1 MKRFFILLTAAM
13 LSPNAGAQMLDNLYD
28 DDDFQSVAPVQSAPV
43 SAPVPSVQ
51 PAAAPAQP
59 AAAAVPSAASRFTP
73 TLPPVQKQSAKT
85 PAEQP
90 KQAAPKP
97 AEPALPALG
106 TGAQKDN
113 MPALGKKT
121 SQKKESSQS
130 LYEMRLKKRKKKAGA
145 SAADKFDVAGIG
157 LKMGPDAVIAAAQG
171 RGFALKRINR
181 GIPELNEWRYKRDC
195 LKGPAYGLKYSD
207 MKYCIDELAKDDN
220 MKYVQHL
227 FFENKGRR
235 ERLYVDFTSSYS
247 GNLAFRIHYV
257 GKGDHSLGA
266 TAEGV
271 HLKNKRRSDF
281 LRSLMEK
288 YGRPDDEDALIWG
301 GAGDGAVLSAEIS
314 DTFLDASI
322 VLEDTSLEDDDFD
335 KMVDDD
341 AKAPSDGRFNF

>member
-1 MKRFFILLTAAM
+1 MKRFFILLTAAL

-28 DDDFQSVAPVQSAPV
+28 DDDFQAVAPVASSAPAAP
-43 SAPVPSVQ
+43 SAPT
-51 PAAAPAQP
+51 AQP
-59 AAAAVPSAASRFTP
+59 AEPHFTP
-73 TLPPVQKQSAKT
+73 TLPPARKPAALSV
-85 PAEQP
+85 PAEAP
-90 KQAAPKP
+90 KTAEQKPAAPS
-97 AEPALPALG
+97 LPALG
-106 TGAQKDN
+106 TGAQKEN
-113 MPALGKKT
+113 MPALGKRT
-121 SQKKESSQS
+121 TAKKDSGLS
-130 LYEMRLKKRKKKAGA
+130 LYEMRMKKRKKKAGA
-145 SAADKFDVAGIG
+145 SVADKFDVAGIG
-157 LKMGPDAVIAAAQG
+157 LKMNPDAVISAAQE
-171 RGFALKRINR
+171 RGFTLKRINR

-195 LKGPAYGLKYSD
+195 LNGSAYGLKYSD
-207 MKYCIDELAKDDN
+207 MKHCIDELAKSDN

-235 ERLYVDFTSSYS
+235 ERLYVDFTSLFS
-247 GNLAFRIHYV
+247 GNQAFRIRYV

-322 VLEDTSLEDDDFD
+322 VLENTSLEDDDFD

-341 AKAPSDGRFNF
+341 AKASADGQFNF